1 MEDGERSEPS
11 EHECPQGSP
20 VEWLGERSEPN
31 REHRTGLVCSLVA
44 HPGHCI
50 TEEAEGPEGAGGLE
64 VIQWPG
70 WPQVSGFLMPEGPE
84 GARKAQKA

>member
-31 REHRTGLVCSLVA
+31 REHRTGLVCFRNSGFV
-44 HPGHCI
+44 
-50 TEEAEGPEGAGGLE
+50 GPEGPTKP
-64 VIQWPG
+64 VIP
-70 WPQVSGFLMPEGPE
+70 SF
-84 GARKAQKA
+84 